1 METSENMEKFIFN
14 RARNLLHGTPAQLQV
29 AFCHKLRKS
38 GKWKQ
43 KLEPQQ
49 YIELRKLWQKKKK
62 KNYNGR
68 KTLHWGK
75 WEVETKMEPHEYIEL
90 KKLWR
95 GKKN

>member
-1 METSENMEKFIFN
+1 METSENMKNSFSIGQEIFCMGRPPSCRWRFAIN
-14 RARNLLHGTPAQLQV
+14 W
-29 AFCHKLRKS
+29 
-38 GKWKQ
+38 GKWEVEK